1 MAVKE
6 VAVAVGATVDALK
19 SSPVLLVLML
29 FQFLLLGIVA
39 YTAHDIRAHDRDRF
53 ELVLKQC
60 GPASGPR

>member
-1 MAVKE
+1 MTVKD
-6 VAVAVGATVDALK
+6 VAAVAAATVDALK

-39 YTAHDIRAHDRDRF
+39 WTAHDIRANDRERF

-60 GPASGPR
+60 GPLPR

>member
-1 MAVKE
+1 VTVKD
-6 VAVAVGATVDALK
+6 VAAVAAATVDALK

-39 YTAHDIRAHDRDRF
+39 WTAHDIRANDRERF

-60 GPASGPR
+60 GPVPR